1 MWGNNMT
8 KLQPNKRAVT
18 NTDEEIGFRIRQ
30 IRQNKK
36 LSQEDVGAICGVSY
50 QQIQKYEL
58 GKSRLS
64 VGRLTQIAQAL
75 DVTASDI
82 LDYELMQNQLTNPM
96 QRWSVHN
103 IDKAAAQL
111 WGRIRCKRQK
121 YLVIELMDTLQR
133 DTKHTT
139 NR

>member
-1 MWGNNMT
+1 MT
-8 KLQPNKRAVT
+8 KLQPNKRVVT
-18 NTDEEIGFRIRQ
+18 KTDEEIGFRIRQ

-82 LDYELMQNQLTNPM
+82 LDYELKQNQLTNPM

-133 DTKHTT
+133 DSEHTT

>member
-1 MWGNNMT
+1 MT

-18 NTDEEIGFRIRQ
+18 KTDEEIGFRIRQ

-82 LDYELMQNQLTNPM
+82 LDYELKQNQLTNPM

-133 DTKHTT
+133 DTEHTT